1 MVELAGMSRAVVWML
16 WILEL
21 SVTVLGLVWLLFYSW
36 SGSGIGVLVVWN
48 VLALAYIAAGW
59 ALLSRRLPD
68 EPGLEFAGWW
78 IGPRWYATMIAL
90 VASGS
95 GLAAGMILVVAKS
108 AAAEEPLT
116 QGVSAATVLMSW
128 LLLHTAFAQIYA
140 RAFFPGGGLQFPE
153 CAVPQLAEFVYF
165 SFTIGTS
172 FAVSDVSVVDRGMRR
187 RVTAHSVLSFFFNA
201 AVVAIAIDWLKG

>member
-1 MVELAGMSRAVVWML
+1 MLWML
-16 WILEL
+16 EL
-21 SVTVLGLVWLLFYSW
+21 GVTILGLIWLLVYSW
-36 SGSGIGVLVVWN
+36 RGTGIGVLIVWN
-48 VLALAYIAAGW
+48 ALALAYITAGW
-59 ALLSRRLPD
+59 LLLSRKLPE
-68 EPGLEFAGWW
+68 EPGQEFTGWW

-95 GLAAGMILVVAKS
+95 GLAAGMLLIVAKT
-108 AAAEEPLT
+108 AAADEPLT
-116 QGVSAATVLMSW
+116 QGVSAVTVLMSW

-153 CAVPQLAEFVYF
+153 CAAPQLAEFVYF

-172 FAVSDVSVVDRGMRR
+172 FAVSDVSVVNRGMRR

-201 AVVAIAIDWLKG
+201 AVVAIAIDWLKS

>member
-1 MVELAGMSRAVVWML
+1 MGRVVGWML
-16 WILEL
+16 WMLEL
-21 SVTVLGLVWLLFYSW
+21 GVTILGLIWLLVFSW
-36 SGSGIGVLVVWN
+36 RGTGIGVLIVWN
-48 VLALAYIAAGW
+48 VLALAYITAGW
-59 ALLSRRLPD
+59 VLLSRKLPE
-68 EPGLEFAGWW
+68 EPGQEFTGWW

-95 GLAAGMILVVAKS
+95 GLAAGMLLIVAKTADS
-108 AAAEEPLT
+108 GEPLT

-153 CAVPQLAEFVYF
+153 CVVPQLAEFVYF